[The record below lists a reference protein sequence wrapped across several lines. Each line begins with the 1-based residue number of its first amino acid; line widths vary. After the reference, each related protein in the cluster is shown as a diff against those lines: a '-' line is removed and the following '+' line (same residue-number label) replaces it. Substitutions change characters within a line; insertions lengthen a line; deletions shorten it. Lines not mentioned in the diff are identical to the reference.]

1 MKTNIVRIGNSR
13 GIRLPKSVIDQ
24 CRLKDSVEL
33 EVEGNA
39 LVIRP
44 VHEPRRGWSEAFS
57 GMARHGNDKVL
68 DEGIVPATEWDRNLH
83 TDHPLGRFRPRRSRE
98 WRYL

>member
-1 MKTNIVRIGNSR
+1 MTMKTNIVRIGNSR

-33 EVEGNA
+33 EVKGNA

-44 VHEPRRGWSEAFS
+44 VRVQRNGWSVAFS
-57 GMARHGNDKVL
+57 GMARYGDDKIL
-68 DEGIVPATEWDRNLH
+68 DEDIVSATEWDR
-83 TDHPLGRFRPRRSRE
+83 SE
-98 WRYL
+98 WRW

>member
-1 MKTNIVRIGNSR
+1 MAMKTNIVRIGNSK
-13 GIRLPKSVIDQ
+13 GIRLPKSVLDQ

-44 VHEPRRGWSEAFS
+44 VHAPRSGWVEAFS
-57 GMARHGNDKVL
+57 GMARHGDDKFL
-68 DEGIVPATEWDRNLH
+68 DEDVVLATEWDR
-83 TDHPLGRFRPRRSRE
+83 TE
-98 WRYL
+98 WRW

>member
-1 MKTNIVRIGNSR
+1 MKTHIVRIGNSR

-44 VHEPRRGWSEAFS
+44 VHAPRRGWSEAFS
-57 GMARHGNDKVL
+57 GMARHGDDKII
-68 DEGIVPATEWDRNLH
+68 DEDIVSAAEWDR
-83 TDHPLGRFRPRRSRE
+83 SE
-98 WRYL
+98 WRW